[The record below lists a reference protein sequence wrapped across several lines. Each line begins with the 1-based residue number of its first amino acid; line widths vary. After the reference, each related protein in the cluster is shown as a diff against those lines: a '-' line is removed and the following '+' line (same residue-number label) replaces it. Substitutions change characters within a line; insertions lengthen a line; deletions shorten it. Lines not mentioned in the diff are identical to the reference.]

1 MKKLLHALATLAVLA
16 LLALPALPAASE
28 DLTIVSK
35 TTGPDGDGTSTQYL
49 SSERMRTSDGHGDL
63 IFEYATGKMTQIDHK
78 KKQYSE
84 TTLAELEAAMRA
96 ASGEMKKMAA
106 QLEAMPPEMR
116 KKMETMMGGGGEV
129 VLTKGDTREIAGY
142 ATQEYTVTR
151 GASMTMQLWT
161 TTQIS
166 PPVSLAQIR
175 RMTSFAGPMA
185 AMAGNPMFKG
195 MGELIEKM
203 QEIEGFPLADA
214 NSFSLMGRSMQ
225 TSREATEVRT
235 GPIPAATFDVAA
247 LTKGYK
253 KGKSPVEKMGR
264 R

>member
-1 MKKLLHALATLAVLA
+1 MKKLTHPLAAFLALACLT
-16 LLALPALPAASE
+16 LPAAAE

-35 TTGPDGDGTSTQYL
+35 TTGPDGAGTSTQYL
-49 SSERMRTSDGHGDL
+49 SSERMRTSDGASDT
-63 IFEYATGKMTQIDHK
+63 IFEYATGKMTRIDHK

-96 ASGEMKKMAA
+96 ASAETEKMTA
-106 QLEAMPPEMR
+106 QLAAMPPAMR
-116 KKMETMMGGGGEV
+116 QKMEQMMGGGGEV
-129 VLTKGDTREIAGY
+129 ALTKGDTREIAGY

-151 GASMTMQLWT
+151 GESMKMQLWT

-203 QEIEGFPLADA
+203 QEIEGFPLADS
-214 NSFSLMGRSMQ
+214 NSFSIMGRSMQ
-225 TSREATEVRT
+225 TSREATEVTT
-235 GPIPAATFDVAA
+235 GAIPAATFDVAA
-247 LTKGYK
+247 LTEGYK
-253 KGKSPVEKMGR
+253 KTKSPVAKKGIR
-264 R
+264 